1 MLAVA
6 IGSDVAMLTTGR
18 SILWGGS
25 EPRSRQSTLSSL
37 LGACAMVTLVLRD
50 GPNVVLGVL
59 IPVVVCPL
67 LGVSTVLGFRELRAN
82 NGAAPQ
88 S

>member
-1 MLAVA
+1 
-6 IGSDVAMLTTGR
+6 
-18 SILWGGS
+18 
-25 EPRSRQSTLSSL
+25 
-37 LGACAMVTLVLRD
+37 MVTLVLRD